1 MEYVEAHHLLMIV
14 VGVKIQMHPMVT
26 RVLLAC
32 SLQSF
37 GQNITAVETE
47 QLHLTMMVHFI

>member
-14 VGVKIQMHPMVT
+14 VGVKIQMHLT
-26 RVLLAC
+26 AQRVLLAC
-32 SLQSF
+32 SLQNF

-47 QLHLTMMVHFI
+47 QLHLTMMAHFI